1 MTRLTDLLD
10 LQAIDLQIDRLLDER
25 QSLPELEAYKETF
38 EQIKQGERERDEAR
52 SDLRALELDLDK
64 AEGELELLEL
74 KLDEHETRLFAG
86 GMSGRETE
94 HMRLEVQSLKGQKG
108 ALEERVL
115 GMLENID
122 PVRERLG
129 SIEGDLNRIGAT
141 KDELEKQIKEQW
153 RRIDA
158 QLAGKEEIKREALQ
172 PIDPELLDLYERLR
186 ESKEGVA
193 IASYDHGV
201 CGGCHMTLSPAEEEE
216 TFHSDLPRC
225 VHCRRIL
232 VA

>member
-38 EQIKQGERERDEAR
+38 EQIKQGETERDEAR